1 LRNDSIGDEL
11 RRVST
16 PEIRR
21 LAKQRNIDIEGPEV
35 RYVRAGARELVDRNN
50 YLASDPLRVP
60 VEPQLALHVL
70 DDPID
75 HAGAEA
81 LTLGRLDGRPV
92 GLRPA
97 DHKMPVS
104 P

>member
-60 VEPQLALHVL
+60 VEPRRN
-70 DDPID
+70 
-75 HAGAEA
+75 AGQRWAYPFSARDVPHQETCEKE
-81 LTLGRLDGRPV
+81 LTFEE
-92 GLRPA
+92 
-97 DHKMPVS
+97 
-104 P
+104 